1 MSGRKSFS
9 RLVVVLLAIKLGEK
23 KIEHPS
29 GQNLPETKKTS
40 EGRVEKKRVICNHAG
55 GGGSITINKN
65 NWICHKRD
73 SRFRVLFG
81 LAIFLL
87 GASYSFVHIE
97 RERQDDDLEYNMCN

>member
-23 KIEHPS
+23 KLSI
-29 GQNLPETKKTS
+29 QVAKTS
-40 EGRVEKKRVICNHAG
+40 PKQRKRQREELKKKRVICNHAG

-73 SRFRVLFG
+73 SRFRGLFG